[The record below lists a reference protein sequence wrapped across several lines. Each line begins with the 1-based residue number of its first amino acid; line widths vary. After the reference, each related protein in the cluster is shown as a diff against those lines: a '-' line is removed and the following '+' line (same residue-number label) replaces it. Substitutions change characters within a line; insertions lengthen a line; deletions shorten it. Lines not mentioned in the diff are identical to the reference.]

1 MKRFCALLL
10 VFLLL
15 CPAALTEAYDGYRLD
30 MSYASRI
37 VLLTEHDLLATR
49 AEYTGASDSA
59 MHILWWKDHQVY
71 RDLPFSVGG
80 AVAALNTAEF
90 LVEGDGSF
98 KVAVRWWQ
106 GEPPEDARN
115 CYNRCCLY
123 DWTDRG
129 LENPIELPVQRGQST
144 LNTNDFHVYGRFAV
158 ETLKDTPD
166 KQTLVLYDSR
176 GGVACRFTADLPYHF
191 VLTDLAELSD
201 GVFAAVFINWKRVTE
216 DYLILCFDGQ
226 GLRWQRK
233 APSVA
238 QLSPD
243 GRGGAVLTEGQ
254 KGSKYDPYSLVLL
267 DENGAETARK
277 QIAGNKVV
285 VNLECPLW
293 DAQSRTF
300 SFLGFAV
307 ANSRGLYAVF
317 QLTCD
322 EGLNPIAWDVRSLD
336 ASFGDYSPKLFRA
349 PSGRAFVYTYDI
361 ARNTGSALVPFD
373 VLPKTD
379 NPGLTL
385 Q

>member
-1 MKRFCALLL
+1 MKRFCAFLLAL
-10 VFLLL
+10 LLL
-15 CPAALTEAYDGYRLD
+15 CPAALTEAYNGYRLD

-37 VLLTEHDLLATR
+37 ILLTEHDLLATR

-80 AVAALNTAEF
+80 AVDALKTAEF

-106 GEPPEDARN
+106 GELPEDAHS

-129 LENPIELPVQRGQST
+129 LENPVELPVQRGQST
-144 LNTNDFHVYGRFAV
+144 LQTNDLRVYGRFAV

-191 VLTDLAELSD
+191 VLTDVAELSR
-201 GVFAAVFINWKRVTE
+201 GVFAAVFINLKRVTE

-226 GLRWQRK
+226 GLRWQK
-233 APSVA
+233 QAAEVA
-238 QLSPD
+238 QLFPD

-267 DENGAETARK
+267 DKNGAEIARK
-277 QIAGNKVV
+277 KISGNKVV
-285 VNLECPLW
+285 VNLDCPLW

-307 ANSRGLYAVF
+307 ANSRGLYTVF

-322 EGLNPIAWDVRSLD
+322 EGLSPIAWDVRSLD
-336 ASFGDYSPKLFRA
+336 TSFGDYSPKLFRA
-349 PSGRAFVYTYDI
+349 PTGRAFVYTHDV
-361 ARNTGSALVPFD
+361 ARGTGSALVPFD
-373 VLPKTD
+373 ALPKTD

-385 Q
+385 K